1 MKKRILALLLSLC
14 LVAGLAACASKET
27 TTPAAEP
34 APAPAEPAPAP
45 EAPVEPTPAP
55 EASAEPEAPAEPAE
69 PATTGGDYNF
79 EIIVKSYQS
88 SYWQA
93 AVKGVDEAANRL
105 GVKVS
110 CTGPN
115 SESDIAD
122 QVNMLNNAI
131 ANKPDGI
138 GLAACDQSACL
149 EALQAAKDAGIPVV
163 CFDSG
168 IPDAPEGSVY
178 SLIATDNY
186 GAGAVAADHLYE
198 ALRDNIM
205 TAEGSQVRIGEVN
218 QEATSESITSRGLGF
233 IDKFIELATADGK
246 TVAVIGNEYYVNAA
260 KGVNGEEASADIV
273 IEVAVPAQTTV
284 ELCATEASVI
294 LNKAD
299 TIGVFGSNQ
308 VAAEGILTANNNLNV
323 LGTDPATSI
332 LAAGFDAGSV
342 IKGAIQNGTMFG
354 AVTQSPLAMGS
365 TTIETLV
372 AIANGETVSDIP
384 TEGAWYDSTNMTDDA
399 IAPNLYD

>member
-1 MKKRILALLLSLC
+1 MKKKVLATLLS
-14 LVAGLAACASKET
+14 VAMVATLLAGCGAKEET
-27 TTPAAEP
+27 AAPATEAAAPAAEEA
-34 APAPAEPAPAP
+34 APATEAAAP
-45 EAPVEPTPAP
+45 
-55 EASAEPEAPAEPAE
+55 S
-69 PATTGGDYNF
+69 GDYSF

-93 AVKGVDEAANRL
+93 AVTGVNQEAEKL
-105 GVKVS
+105 GVKVN

-115 SESDIAD
+115 AESDIAD

-131 ANKPDGI
+131 NNAPNGI
-138 GLAACDQSACL
+138 GLAACDQDACL
-149 EALQAAKDAGIPVV
+149 DALQTAMDKGIPVV

-168 IPDAPEGSVY
+168 IPNAPAGSVL
-178 SLIATDNY
+178 STIATDNY
-186 GAGAVAADHLYE
+186 GAGATAADNLYK
-198 ALRDNIM
+198 ALKDKIASA
-205 TAEGSQVRIGEVN
+205 TAPVRLGEVN

-233 IDKFIELATADGK
+233 IDKIIELATADGK
-246 TVAVIGNEYYVNAA
+246 KVAVIGNDYYVGKCKDA
-260 KGVNGEEASADIV
+260 GDEASADII

-308 VAAEGILTANNNLNV
+308 VAAEGILTANENLNV
-323 LGTDPATSI
+323 LGTDPTSSV

-342 IKGAIQNGTMFG
+342 IKGAIKDGKMFG
-354 AVTQSPLAMGS
+354 AVTQSPLAMGI
-365 TTIETLV
+365 TTVDVLKDLADGKAVQDV
-372 AIANGETVSDIP
+372 ATDGY
-384 TEGAWYDSTNMTDDA
+384 WYDTANMEDPS

>member
-1 MKKRILALLLSLC
+1 MKKKVLATLLS
-14 LVAGLAACASKET
+14 VAMVATLLAGCGAKEE
-27 TTPAAEP
+27 AA
-34 APAPAEPAPAP
+34 A
-45 EAPVEPTPAP
+45 
-55 EASAEPEAPAEPAE
+55 
-69 PATTGGDYNF
+69 PATTAAPTTADEAAPATEEAAAPSGDYSF

-93 AVKGVDEAANRL
+93 AVTGVNQEAEKL
-105 GVKVS
+105 GVKVN

-115 SESDIAD
+115 AESDIAD

-131 ANKPDGI
+131 NNAPNGI
-138 GLAACDQSACL
+138 GLAACDQDACL
-149 EALQAAKDAGIPVV
+149 DALQTAMDKGIPVV

-168 IPDAPEGSVY
+168 IPNAPAGSVL
-178 SLIATDNY
+178 STIATDNY
-186 GAGAVAADHLYE
+186 GAGATAADNLYK
-198 ALRDNIM
+198 ALKDKIASA
-205 TAEGSQVRIGEVN
+205 TAPVRLGEVN

-233 IDKFIELATADGK
+233 IDKIIELATADGK
-246 TVAVIGNEYYVNAA
+246 KVAVIGNDYYVGKCKDA
-260 KGVNGEEASADIV
+260 GDEASADIV

-308 VAAEGILTANNNLNV
+308 VAAEGILTANENLNV
-323 LGTDPATSI
+323 LGTDPASSI

-342 IKGAIQNGTMFG
+342 IKGAITDGKMFG
-354 AVTQSPLAMGS
+354 AVTQSPLAMGI
-365 TTIETLV
+365 TTVDVLKDLADGKTVQDV
-372 AIANGETVSDIP
+372 ATDGY
-384 TEGAWYDSTNMTDDA
+384 WYDKTNMEDPS